1 MMRIQ
6 EEFKLKDDNIEPPD
20 VYLGDTL
27 AKMKF
32 YSGKYC
38 WIMSPEQ
45 FLKAAVTN
53 VEEDLARSD
62 KRFLSKYS
70 TPFLKNYAPSLEDS
84 TELIA
89 DSVKQ

>member
-1 MMRIQ
+1 
-6 EEFKLKDDNIEPPD
+6 
-20 VYLGDTL
+20 
-27 AKMKF
+27 
-32 YSGKYC
+32 
-38 WIMSPEQ
+38 MSPEQ

-62 KRFLSKYS
+62 KRFPSKYS